1 MNKLEVAEALAFYLN
16 ELRVAN
22 DAVRLGGALGIAV
35 GADAR
40 NEKHNKIMYN
50 EGCYWRANPENCS
63 YPLRPGV
70 AAKGLYQ
77 VSLAFMNAIE
87 SVLDRYGPPEAKLSP
102 MGPHHRENDD
112 EVHDYDHVVYNA
124 TRAKKIMTEDRDV
137 AFILDNFDGDLFQ
150 GYALIVQIFDEEL
163 QGVIQDAMT
172 DNKAI
177 FAVFVLVTFVGV
189 YWMIFLTAVKEAF
202 NEGAKARTFVARIPA
217 HTLNPL
223 EIETLSFIFQGRRH
237 HEEGNED

>member
-1 MNKLEVAEALAFYLN
+1 M
-16 ELRVAN
+16 
-22 DAVRLGGALGIAV
+22 GG
-35 GADAR
+35 
-40 NEKHNKIMYN
+40 E
-50 EGCYWRANPENCS
+50 
-63 YPLRPGV
+63 GV
-70 AAKGLYQ
+70 ACPDVT
-77 VSLAFMNAIE
+77 VSTHALERDA
-87 SVLDRYGPPEAKLSP
+87 DRMSTLWQ
-102 MGPHHRENDD
+102 
-112 EVHDYDHVVYNA
+112 
-124 TRAKKIMTEDRDV
+124 
-137 AFILDNFDGDLFQ
+137 NFDGDLFQ